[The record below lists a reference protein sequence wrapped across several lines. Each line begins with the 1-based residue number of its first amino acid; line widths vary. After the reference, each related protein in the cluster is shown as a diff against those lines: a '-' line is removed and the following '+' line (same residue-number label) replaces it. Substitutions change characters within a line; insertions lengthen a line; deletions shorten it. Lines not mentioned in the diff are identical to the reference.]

1 MAGRKEFAMSG
12 KKKSRGLSFKLV
24 LRIGGAVVLVLVA
37 SAFFVLLEVFTL
49 EKKSSSQYLEAIAT
63 SNAMSIKTELDNAMT
78 CGRLVS
84 RALMTISGLADGD
97 RRQIADEFMR
107 QILSANPGYYG
118 LWACFEPD
126 LFDGLDAQYRNAS
139 GHDGT
144 GRFIPYWHRKY
155 GSGGAYASVS
165 ALSTDTTIDQV
176 TIARTKLAEYAVP
189 GAGDYYLLTRSS
201 GNERVIEPFVT
212 RADDSG
218 IRIMSIVTPI
228 KNRYGRVIGVVG
240 VDIGLD
246 TLAKLIENV
255 RLYRTGSI
263 DLVSTEGILAASP
276 DGDGMGKPAKRFTG
290 DRGRQIIERLV
301 SGESFVID
309 ERSTGDRARLTRALI
324 PISVGNARDPWF
336 IDASVPT
343 WETLESSIYLILRVV
358 GIFILGA
365 AIIIALITYLSR
377 KIIKPISLASAAL
390 EQIAEGEG
398 DLTKRIE
405 VASDDEI
412 GRLSADFNKFI
423 AKLEEIIVAIR
434 DAMARLN
441 KVGHGLSANMEETSA
456 AVYQINGNIE
466 RVKEEVT
473 SQAAGINETTST
485 IKEIHANIDR
495 LSGTITSQG
504 ENIADSSASVE
515 EMVANIESVTKTLEK
530 NGQQFMA
537 LKDSSDTGFAKITD
551 VVNRIQDV
559 ERQSEGLSAANTI
572 IKNIASQTN
581 LLAMNAAIEAA
592 HAGDSGKGFAV
603 VADEIR
609 KLAENASF
617 QSKSISKELQGLKNA
632 IDQVA
637 LSSTD
642 AGRAFN
648 SVRDSIGTVID
659 QQNQIRLAMEEQSTG
674 NARVLESL
682 ARMREQSV
690 VVTASGQEISTGSRA
705 ILDEMN
711 ELVAITQTV
720 KDRLDEMGIG
730 TGEIN
735 KAVND
740 VVTLS
745 QDNREGINAVSGE
758 IGRFRVRNRSITD
771 EEGQETEG

>member
-1 MAGRKEFAMSG
+1 MAG
-12 KKKSRGLSFKLV
+12 KKKTRGLSVKLV
-24 LRIGGAVVLVLVA
+24 LRIGGAVFLVLTA
-37 SAFFVLLEVFTL
+37 SAFFILLEVFAL
-49 EKKSSSQYLEAIAT
+49 EKKTSGSYLEATAT
-63 SNAMSIKTELDNAMT
+63 SHAMSIKTELDNAMT
-78 CGRLVS
+78 CARLVS
-84 RALMTISGLADGD
+84 KALTTISALPGND
-97 RRQIADEFMR
+97 RRQIADEFLR

-118 LWACFEPD
+118 VWAGFEPD
-126 LFDGLDAQYRNAS
+126 LFDGLDAKYRSAPD
-139 GHDGT
+139 HDAT
-144 GRFIPYWHRKY
+144 GRFIPYWYRKY
-155 GSGGAYASVS
+155 GSGGTLASVS
-165 ALSTDTTIDQV
+165 ALSTDTAIDQITIQRAKV
-176 TIARTKLAEYAVP
+176 TGYTLP
-189 GAGDYYLLTRSS
+189 GTGDFYLLPRAS
-201 GNERVIEPFVT
+201 GMELLIEPFVS

-228 KNRYGRVIGVVG
+228 KNRYGRVIGIVG
-240 VDIGLD
+240 VDIRLVS
-246 TLAKLIENV
+246 LANLIENV
-255 RLYRTGSI
+255 KLYRTGNI
-263 DLVSTEGILAASP
+263 DLVSTEGILAASH
-276 DGDGMGKPAKRFTG
+276 DKESMGKPAKRFTG
-290 DRGRQIIERLV
+290 ERGKRVIDRLL
-301 SGESFVID
+301 SGESLVIE
-309 ERSTGDRARLTRALI
+309 ERAAEGGARLTRALI
-324 PISVGNARDPWF
+324 PITVGNAQNPWF

-358 GIFILGA
+358 AIFILGA
-365 AIIIALITYLSR
+365 AIIIALITYHSR
-377 KIIKPISLASAAL
+377 KIVKPISLASAAL

-398 DLTKRIE
+398 DLTKRIA

-434 DAMARLN
+434 DAMDRLN
-441 KVGHGLSANMEETSA
+441 KVGHGLSANMQETST
-456 AVYQINGNIE
+456 AVYQINGNID

-473 SQAAGINETTST
+473 SQAAGVNETTST

-495 LSGTITSQG
+495 LSGTISSQG

-530 NGQQFMA
+530 NGQQFTT

-648 SVRDSIGTVID
+648 SVRDSIGTVME

-690 VVTASGQEISTGSRA
+690 VVTASAQEISTGSRA

-711 ELVAITQTV
+711 DLVAITQTV
-720 KDRLDEMGIG
+720 KDRLDEMGVG
-730 TGEIN
+730 TEEIN

-740 VVTLS
+740 VVALS
-745 QDNREGINAVSGE
+745 QENREGINAVSGE
-758 IGRFRVRNRSITD
+758 IGRFRVRERAGTD
-771 EEGQETEG
+771 DEPGESGDGEGESAG